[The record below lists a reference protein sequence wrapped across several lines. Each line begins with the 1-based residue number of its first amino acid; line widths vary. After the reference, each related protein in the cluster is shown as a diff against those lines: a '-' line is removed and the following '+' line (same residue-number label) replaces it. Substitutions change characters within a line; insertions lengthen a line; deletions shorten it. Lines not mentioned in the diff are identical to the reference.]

1 MRAFR
6 MPKSSVDDRKIEKDE
21 PLRRRTRW
29 AINYVTAEKGITNK
43 DLGEVVGI
51 NHATVSSYRVMNT
64 SPKARFIN
72 EFCKIYGFNEAWFLN
87 GVGEPFAGACLKY
100 PDICGPEDERPDH
113 ARHTEPPSVSESPP
127 PYTDN
132 LSIADDLTKTAR
144 VLESKTPYATA
155 LHLLLNSLH
164 RAIEVEAKHSD
175 INKRFDALQNRL
187 SDVEKRNDE
196 LSREVI
202 ILRGQLLGGEDT
214 SSETG

>member
-1 MRAFR
+1 M
-6 MPKSSVDDRKIEKDE
+6 
-21 PLRRRTRW
+21 
-29 AINYVTAEKGITNK
+29 VTLPGLDFFVMFLYKYCFQL
-43 DLGEVVGI
+43 DWF
-51 NHATVSSYRVMNT
+51 VS
-64 SPKARFIN
+64 
-72 EFCKIYGFNEAWFLN
+72 GQ
-87 GVGEPFAGACLKY
+87 GEPFPGARQEY